1 MSLGPTIKEARKR
14 VGMSIEKLAERTSIR
29 ATLLR
34 DFESDDFSKCGGDTY
49 ARGHVRNIA
58 NALSVEPSVFLDMY
72 VSEQTKTERPMYDL
86 LLESKVTVPA
96 NQKSRLSLKM
106 LSTISASAVVLVVGG
121 QIAYTN
127 FQPAKGSSTK
137 SLILAT
143 SPATTATPTP
153 SVTPSVTPTL
163 SPSVVSATPVAGSVN
178 VAITA
183 SRGDSW
189 LSVSNS
195 LNVSLFSGR
204 LSKGESQTFSD
215 GNMLTVRFGNAGA
228 VDVIV
233 NGTAMPVPGAMGEV
247 VDHTYGS
254 NSVN

>member
-1 MSLGPTIKEARKR
+1 MSLGSSIKEARKR

-34 DFESDDFSKCGGDTY
+34 EFEADDFSRCGGDTY

-58 NALSVEPSVFLDMY
+58 NALSVEPAAFLELY
-72 VSEQTKTERPMYDL
+72 VSEQTTAERPMYEL
-86 LLESKVTVPA
+86 LLENKVTPPA
-96 NQKSRLSLKM
+96 NQKSRFSLKV

-137 SLILAT
+137 SLILST
-143 SPATTATPTP
+143 SPATTSTPTP
-153 SVTPSVTPTL
+153 SATPQPTIPTAPVTS
-163 SPSVVSATPVAGSVN
+163 TPVAGSVN
-178 VAITA
+178 VAVTA
-183 SRGDSW
+183 SRGPSW

-195 LNVSLFSGR
+195 LGVSVFSGR
-204 LSKGESQTFSD
+204 LTRGESQTFSD
-215 GNMLTVRFGNAGA
+215 ANSISIRFGNAGA
-228 VDVIV
+228 VDVVV
-233 NGTAMPVPGAMGEV
+233 NGTPTPVPGAMGEV
-247 VDHTYGS
+247 VDRTYGS

>member
-1 MSLGPTIKEARKR
+1 MSLGTSIKEARKC

-29 ATLLR
+29 AALLR
-34 DFESDDFSKCGGDTY
+34 EFETDDFSKCGGDTY

-58 NALSVEPSVFLDMY
+58 NALHVEPAAFLDLY
-72 VSEQTKTERPMYDL
+72 LIEQTKEARPMYDL
-86 LLESKVTVPA
+86 LLENKVTPPT

-137 SLILAT
+137 SLILST
-143 SPATTATPTP
+143 SPATTTTPTP
-153 SVTPSVTPTL
+153 TSTPTL
-163 SPSVVSATPVAGSVN
+163 PNSAVSATPVAGAVN
-178 VAITA
+178 VAVTA
-183 SRGDSW
+183 TRGDSW

-195 LNVSLFSGR
+195 FGASLFSGR
-204 LSKGESQTFSD
+204 LSKGQSQLFSD
-215 GNMLTVRFGNAGA
+215 STSLNIRYGNAGA
-228 VDVIV
+228 VDVVV
-233 NGTAMPVPGAMGEV
+233 NGTPTPVPGAMGEV
-247 VDHTYGS
+247 VDRTYGS

>member
-1 MSLGPTIKEARKR
+1 MSLGLTIKEARKS

-58 NALSVEPSVFLDMY
+58 NVLGVEPAVFLDLY
-72 VSEQTKTERPMYDL
+72 LSEQAKTDRPMYDL
-86 LLESKVTVPA
+86 LLENKVTPPA
-96 NQKSRLSLKM
+96 NQKSRISLKM

-143 SPATTATPTP
+143 SPATTASPTATPLMTP
-153 SVTPSVTPTL
+153 SAPGSAI
-163 SPSVVSATPVAGSVN
+163 SATPVAGSVN
-178 VAITA
+178 VAVTA

-189 LSVSNS
+189 LSASNS
-195 LNVSLFSGR
+195 MGVSLFSGR
-204 LSKGESQTFSD
+204 LSQGQSRTFSD
-215 GNMLTVRFGNAGA
+215 NNSLNIRFGNAGA
-228 VDVIV
+228 VDVVV
-233 NGTAMPVPGAMGEV
+233 NGSPTPVPGAMGEV
-247 VDHTYGS
+247 VDRTYGS

>member
-1 MSLGPTIKEARKR
+1 MSLGTSIKEARKR

-58 NALSVEPSVFLDMY
+58 NALSVEPATFLGLY
-72 VSEQTKTERPMYDL
+72 STEQITAERPMSEL
-86 LLESKVTVPA
+86 LLENKVTPPT

-127 FQPAKGSSTK
+127 FQPVKGSSTK
-137 SLILAT
+137 SLILST

-153 SVTPSVTPTL
+153 SSTATVPNSA
-163 SPSVVSATPVAGSVN
+163 VSATPVAGAVN
-178 VAITA
+178 VAVTA
-183 SRGDSW
+183 TRGDSW

-195 LNVSLFSGR
+195 SGASLYSGR
-204 LSKGESQTFSD
+204 LIKGQNQIFSD
-215 GNMLTVRFGNAGA
+215 GTSLSIRYGNAGA
-228 VDVIV
+228 VDVVV
-233 NGTAMPVPGAMGEV
+233 NGTPTPIPGAMGEV
-247 VDHTYGS
+247 VDRTYGS

>member
-1 MSLGPTIKEARKR
+1 MSLGSTIKETRKR
-14 VGMSIEKLAERTSIR
+14 VGVSIEKLAERTSIR

-34 DFESDDFSKCGGDTY
+34 DFELDDFSKCGGNTY

-58 NALSVEPSVFLDMY
+58 NALSVEPSLFLDLY
-72 VSEQTKTERPMYDL
+72 ASEQTKVERPMSDL
-86 LLESKVTVPA
+86 LLENKVTPPA

-106 LSTISASAVVLVVGG
+106 LSIISASAVVLVVGG

-127 FQPAKGSSTK
+127 FQPGKGSSTK

-153 SVTPSVTPTL
+153 SATPTL
-163 SPSVVSATPVAGSVN
+163 SAPVSVVSATPIAGSVN
-178 VAITA
+178 VTVTA

-189 LSVSNS
+189 LSVFNS
-195 LNVSLFSGR
+195 AGASLFSGR
-204 LSKGESQTFSD
+204 LTRGQSQTFTDNTSL
-215 GNMLTVRFGNAGA
+215 NIRYGNAGA
-228 VDVIV
+228 VDVAV
-233 NGTAMPVPGAMGEV
+233 NGTPTPVPGAMGEV

>member
-1 MSLGPTIKEARKR
+1 MSLGMSIKEARKH

-58 NALSVEPSVFLDMY
+58 NALSVEPAAFLDLY
-72 VSEQTKTERPMYDL
+72 VTNQVQAERPMYDL
-86 LLESKVTVPA
+86 LLENKVTPPL

-143 SPATTATPTP
+143 SPATTATP
-153 SVTPSVTPTL
+153 
-163 SPSVVSATPVAGSVN
+163 SPSSTSLTPGTSLNPTPVAGAVN

-183 SRGDSW
+183 SRGDTW

-195 LNVSLFSGR
+195 TGVNLFSGR
-204 LSKGESQTFSD
+204 LSRGQSQIFSD
-215 GNMLTVRFGNAGA
+215 ATSLNIRYGNAGA
-228 VDVIV
+228 VDVVV
-233 NGTAMPVPGAMGEV
+233 NGTANPVPGGMGEV
-247 VDHTYGS
+247 VDRTYGS

>member
-1 MSLGPTIKEARKR
+1 MSLGATIKEARKR
-14 VGMSIEKLAERTSIR
+14 AGVSIEKLAERTSIR

-34 DFESDDFSKCGGDTY
+34 DFELDDFSKCGGSTY

-58 NALSVEPSVFLDMY
+58 NALSVEPASFLDLY
-72 VSEQTKTERPMYDL
+72 VTEQTTAERPMYDL
-86 LLESKVTVPA
+86 LLENKVTPPT

-106 LSTISASAVVLVVGG
+106 LSMISASAVVLVVGG

-143 SPATTATPTP
+143 SPATTSTPSTSPTP
-153 SVTPSVTPTL
+153 LVPGSAA
-163 SPSVVSATPVAGSVN
+163 SATPVAGAVN
-178 VAITA
+178 VAVTA
-183 SRGDSW
+183 ARGDSW

-195 LNVSLFSGR
+195 SGASLYSGR
-204 LSKGESQTFSD
+204 LVKGASQIFSD
-215 GNMLTVRFGNAGA
+215 SISLNIRYGNAGA
-228 VDVIV
+228 VDVVV
-233 NGTAMPVPGAMGEV
+233 NGTPTPSPGAMGEV
-247 VDHTYGS
+247 VDRTYGS

>member
-1 MSLGPTIKEARKR
+1 MSLGSTIREARKR
-14 VGMSIEKLAERTSIR
+14 VGMSIDKLAERTSIR

-58 NALSVEPSVFLDMY
+58 IVLSVEPSLFLDQFA
-72 VSEQTKTERPMYDL
+72 SEHAKTDRTMYDL
-86 LLESKVTVPA
+86 LLENKVTPPT

-106 LSTISASAVVLVVGG
+106 LSMISASAVVLAVGG
-121 QIAYTN
+121 QVVWTN

-143 SPATTATPTP
+143 SPAGTATPSATPTP
-153 SVTPSVTPTL
+153 SAPSITGF
-163 SPSVVSATPVAGSVN
+163 ATPVAGSVN
-178 VAITA
+178 IAVTA

-195 LNVSLFSGR
+195 LGQSLFSGR
-204 LSKGESQTFSD
+204 LVQGQSQVFSD
-215 GNMLTVRFGNAGA
+215 SSSITIRYGNAGA
-228 VDVIV
+228 VDVVV
-233 NGTAMPVPGAMGEV
+233 NGTPSPVPGAIGEV
-247 VDHTYGS
+247 VDRTYS
-254 NSVN
+254 PTSVN

>member
-1 MSLGPTIKEARKR
+1 MSLGTSIKEARKR

-58 NALSVEPSVFLDMY
+58 NALSVEPAAFLDLY
-72 VSEQTKTERPMYDL
+72 GSEQTKVERPMYDL
-86 LLESKVTVPA
+86 LMENKVTPPV

-137 SLILAT
+137 SLILST

-153 SVTPSVTPTL
+153 SPTATIPD
-163 SPSVVSATPVAGSVN
+163 SAVSATPVAGAVN
-178 VAITA
+178 VAVTA
-183 SRGDSW
+183 TRGDSW

-195 LNVSLFSGR
+195 VGANLFSGR
-204 LSKGESQTFSD
+204 LVKGQSQIFSD
-215 GNMLTVRFGNAGA
+215 NTLLNIRYGNAGA
-228 VDVIV
+228 VDVVV
-233 NGTAMPVPGAMGEV
+233 NGSPTPAPGAMGEV
-247 VDHTYGS
+247 VDRTYGS

>member
-1 MSLGPTIKEARKR
+1 MSLGTSIKEARKR

-29 ATLLR
+29 AALLR
-34 DFESDDFSKCGGDTY
+34 EFEADDFSRCGGDTY

-58 NALSVEPSVFLDMY
+58 NALNVEPSAFLDLY
-72 VSEQTKTERPMYDL
+72 GLEQTKAERPMADL
-86 LLESKVTVPA
+86 LLENKVTPEP
-96 NQKSRLSLKM
+96 NQRSRFSLKV

-137 SLILAT
+137 SLILST

-153 SVTPSVTPTL
+153 SSTPTT
-163 SPSVVSATPVAGSVN
+163 PAAPAVSTPVAGSVN
-178 VAITA
+178 VSVTA
-183 SRGDSW
+183 SRGPSW

-195 LNVSLFSGR
+195 LGVSIFSGR
-204 LSKGESQTFSD
+204 LVQGQSQTFSD
-215 GNMLTVRFGNAGA
+215 GTSISIRFGNAGA
-228 VDVIV
+228 VDVVV
-233 NGTAMPVPGAMGEV
+233 NGTPSPVPGAMGEV
-247 VDHTYGS
+247 VDRTYGS

>member
-1 MSLGPTIKEARKR
+1 MSLGATIKEARKR
-14 VGMSIEKLAERTSIR
+14 AGVSIEKLAERTSIR
-29 ATLLR
+29 AALLR
-34 DFESDDFSKCGGDTY
+34 DFETDDFSKCGGDTY

-58 NALSVEPSVFLDMY
+58 NALSVEPASFLDLY
-72 VSEQTKTERPMYDL
+72 VAEQPKAERPMSEL
-86 LLESKVTVPA
+86 LLENKVTPPV

-143 SPATTATPTP
+143 SPATTTTPTP
-153 SVTPSVTPTL
+153 SANPTSAASPVT
-163 SPSVVSATPVAGSVN
+163 ATPAAGAVN
-178 VAITA
+178 VAVTA
-183 SRGDSW
+183 TRGDSW

-195 LNVSLFSGR
+195 VGASLFSGR
-204 LSKGESQTFSD
+204 LTKGTSQVFSD
-215 GNMLTVRFGNAGA
+215 GTSLNIRYGNAGA

-233 NGTAMPVPGAMGEV
+233 NGTPTPVPGAMGEV
-247 VDHTYGS
+247 VDRTYGS
-254 NSVN
+254 SSVN

>member
-1 MSLGPTIKEARKR
+1 MSLGTSIKEARKR

-58 NALSVEPSVFLDMY
+58 NALSVEPAAFLDLF
-72 VSEQTKTERPMYDL
+72 VTEQTKVERPMSEL
-86 LLESKVTVPA
+86 LLENKVTPPT

-137 SLILAT
+137 SLILST

-153 SVTPSVTPTL
+153 SSTATVPNSA
-163 SPSVVSATPVAGSVN
+163 VSATPVAGAVN
-178 VAITA
+178 VAVTA

-189 LSVSNS
+189 LSVSTS
-195 LNVSLFSGR
+195 SGASLFSGR
-204 LSKGESQTFSD
+204 LSKGQSQIFSD
-215 GNMLTVRFGNAGA
+215 GTSLNIRFGNAGA
-228 VDVIV
+228 VDVVV
-233 NGTAMPVPGAMGEV
+233 NGAPTPAPGAMGEV
-247 VDHTYGS
+247 VDRTYGS

>member
-1 MSLGPTIKEARKR
+1 MSLGATMKEARKR

-29 ATLLR
+29 AALLR
-34 DFESDDFSKCGGDTY
+34 DFELDDFSKCGGDTY

-58 NALSVEPSVFLDMY
+58 NALSVEPASFLDLY
-72 VSEQTKTERPMYDL
+72 VTEQATAERPMYDL
-86 LLESKVTVPA
+86 LLENKVTPPT

-127 FQPAKGSSTK
+127 FQPAKGGSTK

-143 SPATTATPTP
+143 SPATTSTPKLSASATPAVP
-153 SVTPSVTPTL
+153 NSA
-163 SPSVVSATPVAGSVN
+163 VSATPVAGAVN
-178 VAITA
+178 VAVTA
-183 SRGDSW
+183 TRGDSW

-195 LNVSLFSGR
+195 LGASLFSGR
-204 LSKGESQTFSD
+204 LVRGASQIFSD
-215 GNMLTVRFGNAGA
+215 STSLNIRYGSAGA
-228 VDVIV
+228 VDVVV
-233 NGTAMPVPGAMGEV
+233 NGTPTAVPGAMGEV
-247 VDHTYGS
+247 VDRTYGS

>member
-1 MSLGPTIKEARKR
+1 MSLGSTIKEARTR
-14 VGMSIEKLAERTSIR
+14 IGMSIEKLAECTSIR
-29 ATLLR
+29 AALLR

-58 NALSVEPSVFLDMY
+58 NALSVNPSIFLDLY
-72 VSEQTKTERPMYDL
+72 VSEQTKAERPMYDL
-86 LLESKVTVPA
+86 LLENKVTPPA

-127 FQPAKGSSTK
+127 FLPAKGSSAK

-153 SVTPSVTPTL
+153 TPT
-163 SPSVVSATPVAGSVN
+163 SSTPTSAVSATPVAGSVN
-178 VAITA
+178 VAVTA

-189 LSVSNS
+189 LSVSTS
-195 LNVSLFSGR
+195 AGASLFSGR
-204 LSKGESQTFSD
+204 LIRGQSQTFSD
-215 GNMLTVRFGNAGA
+215 TSSLSIRFGNAGA
-228 VDVIV
+228 VDVVV
-233 NGTAMPVPGAMGEV
+233 NGTPTPVPGAMGEV

>member
-1 MSLGPTIKEARKR
+1 MSLGLTIKETRKR
-14 VGMSIEKLAERTSIR
+14 VGMSIDKLADRTSIR

-34 DFESDDFSKCGGDTY
+34 DFEVDDFSKCGGDTY

-58 NALSVEPSVFLDMY
+58 NALGVEPSLFLDLY
-72 VSEQTKTERPMYDL
+72 VAEQAKAERPMYDL
-86 LLESKVTVPA
+86 LLENKVTPAA
-96 NQKSRLSLKM
+96 NQRSRVSLKM

-127 FQPAKGSSTK
+127 LLPAKGSSTK

-143 SPATTATPTP
+143 SPASTASPTP
-153 SVTPSVTPTL
+153 ST
-163 SPSVVSATPVAGSVN
+163 SPSTPVAPVSSTPVAGSVN
-178 VAITA
+178 VAVTA

-195 LNVSLFSGR
+195 LGVSLFSGR
-204 LSKGESQTFSD
+204 LTRGQSQTFSD
-215 GNMLTVRFGNAGA
+215 SSSLNIRYGNAGA
-228 VDVIV
+228 VAVVV
-233 NGTAMPVPGAMGEV
+233 NGTPFPTPGALGEV
-247 VDHTYGS
+247 VDRTYGS

>member
-1 MSLGPTIKEARKR
+1 MSLGTSIKESRKR

-58 NALSVEPSVFLDMY
+58 NALSVEPTGFLDLY
-72 VSEQTKTERPMYDL
+72 VAEQTKVQRPMYDL
-86 LLESKVTVPA
+86 LLENKVTPPI

-127 FQPAKGSSTK
+127 FAPSKGSSTK
-137 SLILAT
+137 SLILST
-143 SPATTATPTP
+143 SPATTASPTPTTTP
-153 SVTPSVTPTL
+153 SVPDSA
-163 SPSVVSATPVAGSVN
+163 VSATPVAGALN
-178 VAITA
+178 VAVTA
-183 SRGDSW
+183 TRGDSW

-195 LNVSLFSGR
+195 AGASLFSGR
-204 LSKGESQTFSD
+204 LVRGQSQIFSD
-215 GNMLTVRFGNAGA
+215 GVSLNIRYGSAGA
-228 VDVIV
+228 VDVVV
-233 NGTAMPVPGAMGEV
+233 NGTPTPVPGSMGEV
-247 VDHTYGS
+247 VDRTYGS
-254 NSVN
+254 NLVN

>member
-1 MSLGPTIKEARKR
+1 MSLGSAIKEARKR
-14 VGMSIEKLAERTSIR
+14 VGMSTEKLAERTCIR

-58 NALSVEPSVFLDMY
+58 NALGVEPSIFLELY
-72 VSEQTKTERPMYDL
+72 VSEQAKAERLMYDL
-86 LLESKVTVPA
+86 LLENKVTPPA

-143 SPATTATPTP
+143 SPASTASPTP
-153 SVTPSVTPTL
+153 STSP
-163 SPSVVSATPVAGSVN
+163 SPSVAPILSTPVAGSVN
-178 VAITA
+178 VAVTA

-189 LSVSNS
+189 LLVSNS
-195 LNVSLFSGR
+195 LGVSLFSGR
-204 LSKGESQTFSD
+204 LTRGQSQTFSD
-215 GNMLTVRFGNAGA
+215 SSSLNIRYGNAGA
-228 VDVIV
+228 VDVVV
-233 NGTAMPVPGAMGEV
+233 NGTPTPAPGAMGEV
-247 VDHTYGS
+247 VDRTYGS

>member
-1 MSLGPTIKEARKR
+1 MSLGSTIKDARKR

-34 DFESDDFSKCGGDTY
+34 EFETDDFSRCGGDTY

-58 NALSVEPSVFLDMY
+58 NALSVEPSTFLDLY
-72 VSEQTKTERPMYDL
+72 AAEQTTAERPMYDL
-86 LLESKVTVPA
+86 LLENKVTAPA
-96 NQKSRLSLKM
+96 NQKPRFSLKV

-137 SLILAT
+137 SLILST
-143 SPATTATPTP
+143 SPANTSPSTPTTSP
-153 SVTPSVTPTL
+153 S
-163 SPSVVSATPVAGSVN
+163 SPSVPVTSTPVAGSIN
-178 VAITA
+178 VSVTAI
-183 SRGDSW
+183 RGPSW

-195 LNVSLFSGR
+195 SGASLFSGR
-204 LSKGESQTFSD
+204 LVQGQSQTFSD
-215 GNMLTVRFGNAGA
+215 ATSISIRYGNAGA
-228 VDVIV
+228 VDVVV
-233 NGTAMPVPGAMGEV
+233 NGTPTPVPGAMGEV
-247 VDHTYGS
+247 VDRTYAS

>member
-1 MSLGPTIKEARKR
+1 MSLGSTIRDARKR
-14 VGMSIEKLAERTSIR
+14 VGMSTETLAERTSIR

-34 DFESDDFSKCGGDTY
+34 DFETDDFSKCGGDTY

-58 NALSVEPSVFLDMY
+58 NALNVEPSVFLDLY
-72 VSEQTKTERPMYDL
+72 VSEQMSAERPMYDL
-86 LLESKVTVPA
+86 LLESKVASPP

-143 SPATTATPTP
+143 SPATTARPTP
-153 SVTPSVTPTL
+153 STTPLAPSSVA
-163 SPSVVSATPVAGSVN
+163 SATPVAGGVN
-178 VAITA
+178 VSVTA

-195 LNVSLFSGR
+195 LGVNLYSGR
-204 LSKGESQTFSD
+204 LSQGQSQVFSD
-215 GNMLTVRFGNAGA
+215 GTSISIRYGNAGA
-228 VDVIV
+228 VDVVV
-233 NGTAMPVPGAMGEV
+233 NGTSTPVPGALGEV
-247 VDHTYGS
+247 VDRTYGS

>member
-1 MSLGPTIKEARKR
+1 MSLGTAIKESRKL
-14 VGMSIEKLAERTSIR
+14 VGMSIEKLAEKTSIR

-58 NALSVEPSVFLDMY
+58 NALSVEPATFLELY
-72 VSEQTKTERPMYDL
+72 GAEQTKAVRPMYDL
-86 LLESKVTVPA
+86 LLENKVTPPT

-106 LSTISASAVVLVVGG
+106 LSTISASAVILVVGG

-143 SPATTATPTP
+143 SPASTANPTSSTSP
-153 SVTPSVTPTL
+153 IPTAPG
-163 SPSVVSATPVAGSVN
+163 SAVSATPVAGAVN
-178 VAITA
+178 VAVTA
-183 SRGDSW
+183 ARGDSW

-195 LNVSLFSGR
+195 AGASLFSGR
-204 LSKGESQTFSD
+204 LVKGQSQLFSD
-215 GNMLTVRFGNAGA
+215 SNLLNIRYGNAGA
-228 VDVIV
+228 VDVVV
-233 NGTAMPVPGAMGEV
+233 NGTATPVPGVMGEV
-247 VDHTYGS
+247 VDRTYGS

>member
-1 MSLGPTIKEARKR
+1 MSLGTSIKEARKR

-58 NALSVEPSVFLDMY
+58 NALSVEPATFLDQY
-72 VSEQTKTERPMYDL
+72 GSEQTKVERPMYDL
-86 LLESKVTVPA
+86 LMENKVTPPV

-137 SLILAT
+137 SLILST

-153 SVTPSVTPTL
+153 SPTATIPD
-163 SPSVVSATPVAGSVN
+163 SAVSATPVAGAVN
-178 VAITA
+178 VAVTA
-183 SRGDSW
+183 TRGDSW

-195 LNVSLFSGR
+195 VGANLFSGR
-204 LSKGESQTFSD
+204 LVKGQSQIFSD
-215 GNMLTVRFGNAGA
+215 GTLLNIRYGNAGA
-228 VDVIV
+228 VDVVV
-233 NGTAMPVPGAMGEV
+233 NGSPTPAPGAMGEV
-247 VDHTYGS
+247 VDRTYGS

>member
-1 MSLGPTIKEARKR
+1 MSLGSTITEARKR
-14 VGMSIEKLAERTSIR
+14 VGVSIEKLAERTSIR

-58 NALSVEPSVFLDMY
+58 NALSVEPSLFLGLY
-72 VSEQTKTERPMYDL
+72 VSEQAKVDRPISEL
-86 LLESKVTVPA
+86 LLENKVTPPTD
-96 NQKSRLSLKM
+96 QKPRLSLKM
-106 LSTISASAVVLVVGG
+106 LSTISASAVVLAVGG

-127 FQPAKGSSTK
+127 FHPTRGSSTR

-143 SPATTATPTP
+143 SPANTATPSATP
-153 SVTPSVTPTL
+153 SESAPAGA
-163 SPSVVSATPVAGSVN
+163 VSATPVAGSVN
-178 VAITA
+178 IAVTA

-195 LNVSLFSGR
+195 LGVSIYSGR
-204 LSKGESQTFSD
+204 LARGQSQIFSD
-215 GNMLTVRFGNAGA
+215 SNSISIRYGNAGA
-228 VDVIV
+228 VDVVV
-233 NGTAMPVPGAMGEV
+233 NGTTSPVPGAMGEV
-247 VDHTYGS
+247 VDRTYGS

>member
-1 MSLGPTIKEARKR
+1 MSLGSAIKEARKR

-29 ATLLR
+29 AALLR

-58 NALSVEPSVFLDMY
+58 NALGVEPSIFLEIY
-72 VSEQTKTERPMYDL
+72 VAEQTKAERPMYDL
-86 LLESKVTVPA
+86 LLENKVTPPA

-153 SVTPSVTPTL
+153 SATPTPPAPT
-163 SPSVVSATPVAGSVN
+163 SGVSATPVAGSVN
-178 VAITA
+178 VAVTA

-189 LSVSNS
+189 LSVSS
-195 LNVSLFSGR
+195 SMGISLFSGR
-204 LSKGESQTFSD
+204 LIQGQSQTFSD
-215 GNMLTVRFGNAGA
+215 SSSINIRYGNAGA
-228 VDVIV
+228 VDVVV
-233 NGTAMPVPGAMGEV
+233 NGTPTPAPGAMGEV
-247 VDHTYGS
+247 VDRTYGS